1 MAGLA
6 LKNDQSMDADVNS
19 WMRRWRKKQWTR
31 ALDAPS
37 ADLRRVQ
44 LDLPTVKLMII
55 IAIDTCD
62 QRHFCRTSF
71 NNSRGHS
78 YTEAAQ
84 EEDDYDERDAHRY
97 EAADDY
103 YSTPFSSPLKRPV
116 DMSQSPNYE
125 TQVAAPVSEGYY
137 APPQRPIASPF
148 AAVPDQH
155 TTYAPMPRGAGYSS
169 GGYILSPPPRR
180 HY

>member
-1 MAGLA
+1 
-6 LKNDQSMDADVNS
+6 
-19 WMRRWRKKQWTR
+19 
-31 ALDAPS
+31 
-37 ADLRRVQ
+37 
-44 LDLPTVKLMII
+44 MII

-116 DMSQSPNYE
+116 DMSQRYAQVDIGDNSFEACQLSSPQKRA
-125 TQVAAPVSEGYY
+125 TKTSVA
-137 APPQRPIASPF
+137 F
-148 AAVPDQH
+148 NAVQ
-155 TTYAPMPRGAGYSS
+155 SQ
-169 GGYILSPPPRR
+169 L
-180 HY
+180 

>member
-1 MAGLA
+1 MEEEA
-6 LKNDQSMDADVNS
+6 MDES
-19 WMRRWRKKQWTR
+19 SRRSVSRPATR
-31 ALDAPS
+31 AAGPANS
-37 ADLRRVQ
+37 EN
-44 LDLPTVKLMII
+44 M
-55 IAIDTCD
+55 
-62 QRHFCRTSF
+62 SF

-84 EEDDYDERDAHRY
+84 QEEDYDERDAHRY

-125 TQVAAPVSEGYY
+125 TQVAAPVVKDLLEGYMTRRMPTIIQHGRMMVQSEGYY
-137 APPQRPIASPF
+137 ALPQRPIASPF

-155 TTYAPMPRGAGYSS
+155 TTYAPMPRGAG
-169 GGYILSPPPRR
+169 
-180 HY
+180 